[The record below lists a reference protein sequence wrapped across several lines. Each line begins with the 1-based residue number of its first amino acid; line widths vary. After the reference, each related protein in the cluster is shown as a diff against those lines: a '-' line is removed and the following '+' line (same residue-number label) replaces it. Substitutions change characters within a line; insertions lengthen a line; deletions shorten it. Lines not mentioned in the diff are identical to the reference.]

1 MICLTMSPKSK
12 DYISEYSIFFA
23 DTSSNRFITYFDH
36 DLAECI
42 GDRWLVNPSF
52 HPHANGESSED
63 TNLDRL
69 VENLNQSNRQLLQ
82 TIEKLKTENSK
93 LQLFINIAA
102 HELRTPI
109 MPIVGY
115 SEILQEDIGDRKEI
129 KGIIYNAKRLDQLA
143 GNILEGAKIENQTLQ
158 LDYEQFNLK
167 DILTDIIDDYNNLLT
182 IKESKD
188 VKLRYEP
195 KDILIVADKVRVGRV
210 ISNLLNNAIKFTSK
224 GEITISVIELKD
236 NNNNDE
242 DDDGNGEI
250 QVNIKDT
257 GTGLSPAILPK
268 LFSKFVSTDSGGT
281 GLGLFVSR
289 NIVEAH

>member
-1 MICLTMSPKSK
+1 M
-12 DYISEYSIFFA
+12 
-23 DTSSNRFITYFDH
+23 
-36 DLAECI
+36 
-42 GDRWLVNPSF
+42 NPSF
-52 HPHANGESSED
+52 HPHANGESS
-63 TNLDRL
+63 NGSLKRM
-69 VENLNQSNRQLLQ
+69 VENLSQSNQQLLQ

-129 KGIIYNAKRLDQLA
+129 RGIIYNAKRLDQLA
-143 GNILEGAKIENQTLQ
+143 GNILEGTKIENQMLQ
-158 LDYEQFNLK
+158 LNKEQFNLK

-195 KDILIVADKVRVGRV
+195 KDILIVADKVRVERV
-210 ISNLLNNAIKFTSK
+210 ISNLLNNAIKFTSR
-224 GEITISVIELKD
+224 GEITISVIELKH
-236 NNNNDE
+236 NNND
-242 DDDGNGEI
+242 DDNDGNGEI

-268 LFSKFVSTDSGGT
+268 LFSKFVSTDFGGT
-281 GLGLFVSR
+281 GLGLFVSK
-289 NIVEAH
+289 NIVEAHGGKIHAQNNDDGIGAMFSFTIPK

>member
-1 MICLTMSPKSK
+1 MNPPSS
-12 DYISEYSIFFA
+12 SFSA
-23 DTSSNRFITYFDH
+23 DVN
-36 DLAECI
+36 
-42 GDRWLVNPSF
+42 GDPS
-52 HPHANGESSED
+52 ADS
-63 TNLDRL
+63 LKRV
-69 VENLNQSNRQLLQ
+69 VENLNQSNQQLLQ

-129 KGIIYNAKRLDQLA
+129 RGIIYNAKRLDQLA

-158 LDYEQFNLK
+158 LRKEQFNLK
-167 DILTDIIDDYNNLLT
+167 DILTDIIDDYDNLLAV
-182 IKESKD
+182 KGGKD

-195 KDILIVADKVRVGRV
+195 KDILLVADKVRVGRV
-210 ISNLLNNAIKFTSK
+210 ISNLLNNAIKFTANGK
-224 GEITISVIELKD
+224 ITLNTEDIEQNEPNYRETKFEQK
-236 NNNNDE
+236 NE
-242 DDDGNGEI
+242 QQSREI
-250 QVNIKDT
+250 QVSIKDT

-281 GLGLFVSR
+281 GLGLFVSK
-289 NIVEAH
+289 NIVEAHGGKIQAQNNDDGKGATFSFIIPKAATS

>member
-1 MICLTMSPKSK
+1 MNPPSSSFSSDVNGDPA
-12 DYISEYSIFFA
+12 A
-23 DTSSNRFITYFDH
+23 DSLKR
-36 DLAECI
+36 
-42 GDRWLVNPSF
+42 V
-52 HPHANGESSED
+52 
-63 TNLDRL
+63 
-69 VENLNQSNRQLLQ
+69 VENLNQSNQQLLQ

-129 KGIIYNAKRLDQLA
+129 RGIIYNAKRLDQLA

-158 LDYEQFNLK
+158 LHYEEFNLK

-236 NNNNDE
+236 NNNDDDD

-289 NIVEAH
+289 NIVEAHGGKIQAQNNDDGIGAMFSFTIPKMANSQIYHSK

>member
-1 MICLTMSPKSK
+1 M
-12 DYISEYSIFFA
+12 
-23 DTSSNRFITYFDH
+23 
-36 DLAECI
+36 
-42 GDRWLVNPSF
+42 NPSF

-63 TNLDRL
+63 KNLDRL
-69 VENLNQSNRQLLQ
+69 VEDLNQSNQQLLQ
-82 TIEKLKTENSK
+82 TIEKLKTENTK

-129 KGIIYNAKRLDQLA
+129 RGIIYNAKRLDQLA

-158 LDYEQFNLK
+158 LDYGRFNLK

-210 ISNLLNNAIKFTSK
+210 ISNLLNNAIKFTSR
-224 GEITISVIELKD
+224 GEITISVIKLKHNN
-236 NNNNDE
+236 NNNND
-242 DDDGNGEI
+242 DDDGSGEI

-289 NIVEAH
+289 NIVEAHGGKIQAQNNDDGIGAMFSFTIPKMANSQIYHSK

>member
-1 MICLTMSPKSK
+1 MNPPSS
-12 DYISEYSIFFA
+12 SFSA
-23 DTSSNRFITYFDH
+23 DVN
-36 DLAECI
+36 
-42 GDRWLVNPSF
+42 GDPS
-52 HPHANGESSED
+52 ADS
-63 TNLDRL
+63 LKRV
-69 VENLNQSNRQLLQ
+69 VENLNQSNQQLLQ

-129 KGIIYNAKRLDQLA
+129 RGIIYNAKRLDQLA

-158 LDYEQFNLK
+158 LDYGQFNLK

-210 ISNLLNNAIKFTSK
+210 ISNLLNNAIKFTSR
-224 GEITISVIELKD
+224 GEITISVIELKQ
-236 NNNNDE
+236 NNNDD

-289 NIVEAH
+289 NIVEAHGGKIQAQNNDDGIGAMFSFTIPKMANSQIYHSK

>member
-1 MICLTMSPKSK
+1 M
-12 DYISEYSIFFA
+12 
-23 DTSSNRFITYFDH
+23 
-36 DLAECI
+36 
-42 GDRWLVNPSF
+42 NPSF
-52 HPHANGESSED
+52 HPHPNGESSED

-69 VENLNQSNRQLLQ
+69 VENLNQSNQQLLQ

-129 KGIIYNAKRLDQLA
+129 RGIIYNAKRLDQLA

-158 LDYEQFNLK
+158 LDYGQFNLK

-224 GEITISVIELKD
+224 GEITISVIELKQ
-236 NNNNDE
+236 NNNNDDDD

-289 NIVEAH
+289 NIVEAHGGKIQAQNNDDGIGAMFSFTIPKMANSQIYQSK

>member
-1 MICLTMSPKSK
+1 MNPPSS
-12 DYISEYSIFFA
+12 SFSA
-23 DTSSNRFITYFDH
+23 DVN
-36 DLAECI
+36 
-42 GDRWLVNPSF
+42 GNPS
-52 HPHANGESSED
+52 ADS
-63 TNLDRL
+63 LKRV
-69 VENLNQSNRQLLQ
+69 VENLNQSNQQLLQ

-129 KGIIYNAKRLDQLA
+129 RGIIYNAKRLDQLA
-143 GNILEGAKIENQTLQ
+143 GNILEGAKIENQTLH

-182 IKESKD
+182 IRESKD

-195 KDILIVADKVRVGRV
+195 KDIPIIADKVRVGRV
-210 ISNLLNNAIKFTSK
+210 ISNLLNNAIKFTAR
-224 GEITISVIELKD
+224 GEITISVTELKHY
-236 NNNNDE
+236 

-250 QVNIKDT
+250 QINIKDT

-289 NIVEAH
+289 NIVEAHGGKIQAQNNDDGIGAMFSITIPKVANSQIYHSKE

>member
-1 MICLTMSPKSK
+1 M
-12 DYISEYSIFFA
+12 
-23 DTSSNRFITYFDH
+23 
-36 DLAECI
+36 
-42 GDRWLVNPSF
+42 NPSF

-63 TNLDRL
+63 KNLDRL
-69 VENLNQSNRQLLQ
+69 VEDLNQSNQQLLQ
-82 TIEKLKTENSK
+82 TIEKLKTENTK

-115 SEILQEDIGDRKEI
+115 SEMLLEDIGDRKEI
-129 KGIIYNAKRLDQLA
+129 RGIIYNAKRLDQLA
-143 GNILEGAKIENQTLQ
+143 GNILEGAKIENQSLQ
-158 LDYEQFNLK
+158 LNKEQFNLK

-224 GEITISVIELKD
+224 GEITISVIELKQ
-236 NNNNDE
+236 NNNDDDD

-289 NIVEAH
+289 NIIEAHGGKIQAQNNDDGIGAMFSFTIPKVTNSQIYHSK

>member
-1 MICLTMSPKSK
+1 MNK
-12 DYISEYSIFFA
+12 
-23 DTSSNRFITYFDH
+23 
-36 DLAECI
+36 
-42 GDRWLVNPSF
+42 
-52 HPHANGESSED
+52 ESSD
-63 TNLDRL
+63 DSLKRI
-69 VENLNQSNRQLLQ
+69 VENLTQSNQQLLQ
-82 TIEKLKTENSK
+82 TVENLRAENAK

-115 SEILQEDIGDRKEI
+115 SEILLEDIGDRKEI
-129 KGIIYNAKRLDQLA
+129 KGIIYNAKKLDQLA
-143 GNILEGAKIENQTLQ
+143 GNILEGTKIENQSLQ
-158 LDYEQFNLK
+158 LNKEQFNLK

-195 KDILIVADKVRVGRV
+195 KDILILADKVRVGRV
-210 ISNLLNNAIKFTSK
+210 ISNLLNNAIKFTSR
-224 GEITISVIELKD
+224 GEITISVIELKH
-236 NNNNDE
+236 NNNDD

-289 NIVEAH
+289 NIVEAHGGKIHAQNNDDGIGAMFSFTIPKVTNSQIYHSK

>member
-1 MICLTMSPKSK
+1 MNPPSS
-12 DYISEYSIFFA
+12 SFSA
-23 DTSSNRFITYFDH
+23 D
-36 DLAECI
+36 
-42 GDRWLVNPSF
+42 V
-52 HPHANGESSED
+52 NGESS
-63 TNLDRL
+63 DRSL
-69 VENLNQSNRQLLQ
+69 KRMVENLSQSNQQLLQ
-82 TIEKLKTENSK
+82 TIEELRAENSK

-102 HELRTPI
+102 HELRTPV

-129 KGIIYNAKRLDQLA
+129 RGIIYNAKRLDQLA

-167 DILTDIIDDYNNLLT
+167 DILTEIIDDYNNLLT

-188 VKLRYEP
+188 VKLRFEP

-210 ISNLLNNAIKFTSK
+210 ISNLLNNAIKFTAR
-224 GEITISVIELKD
+224 GEITISVIELKHYD
-236 NNNNDE
+236 D
-242 DDDGNGEI
+242 DDDGNGQI
-250 QVNIKDT
+250 QINIKDT

-289 NIVEAH
+289 NIVEAHGGKIQAQNNDDGIGAMFSITIPKVANS

>member
-1 MICLTMSPKSK
+1 M
-12 DYISEYSIFFA
+12 
-23 DTSSNRFITYFDH
+23 
-36 DLAECI
+36 
-42 GDRWLVNPSF
+42 NPSF

-69 VENLNQSNRQLLQ
+69 VEDLNQSNQQLLQ
-82 TIEKLKTENSK
+82 TIEELRAENTK

-129 KGIIYNAKRLDQLA
+129 RGIIYNAKRLDQLA

-158 LDYEQFNLK
+158 LDYGQFNLK

-210 ISNLLNNAIKFTSK
+210 ISNLLNNAIKFTSR
-224 GEITISVIELKD
+224 GEITISVIELKH
-236 NNNNDE
+236 NNNDD

-289 NIVEAH
+289 NIVEAHGGKIQAQNNDDGIGAMFSFTIPKVANS